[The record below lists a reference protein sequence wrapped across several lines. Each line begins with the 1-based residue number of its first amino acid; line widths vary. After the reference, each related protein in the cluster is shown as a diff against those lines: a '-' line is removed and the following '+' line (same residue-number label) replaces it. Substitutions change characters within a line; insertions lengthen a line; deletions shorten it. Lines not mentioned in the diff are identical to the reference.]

1 MTMLTLLRKSNLA
14 SVGAKV
20 FGFYVASIV
29 IIVTVMGYLSYG
41 KSAEIIETK
50 VGGMALQNVHQLSKR
65 IDTILE
71 GYEDRSLLVLG
82 NKDIQK
88 QLGAKYRNELDRI
101 DTNNANTAFL
111 ANLVNSRND
120 MKNIYL
126 LGERGASYRYSPRDS
141 FPVYN
146 PYSADFSN
154 TTWYDRI
161 RKADGGVVYF
171 GIGPSLIRGEEP
183 NAKPV
188 FSFGRAEKDVSSG
201 GEIIGVLLYEVD
213 AAEVTDL
220 LAEIDYDG
228 SGENVLIDKDGGIV
242 GDKDGLLGATRLG
255 LPLLDARQGIFSR
268 SVGGEKKLIV
278 YDRLESADWTLVGM
292 LRGADLMKEAHDIR
306 WYLLTL
312 GLACSAI
319 GILLA
324 ILIAV
329 SVHRPLHKMIRAMRR
344 AKNGDFDV
352 RIADKREDEFGYLFI
367 HFNGMVSRIK
377 ELINEL
383 YVQKLLEQGLQLKM
397 LGSQINAHFLYNTLD
412 SVHWIARINKVDDIS
427 TMVFGLSKYLR
438 LSLNEG
444 RDEVDINQIVQLIDS
459 YIMIQKV
466 RYRDKFSLHLHVEET
481 LGDYKVL
488 KSIFQPIVENAIFH
502 GLEKKPGKGRLD
514 VSFLREGGC
523 LKFVV
528 IDDGIGMQPDKLSE
542 LRQLLQSEAA
552 IEGGN
557 FALRNINA
565 QIQIAYGMQYG
576 IEIDSSYGQGTR
588 VVLTIPLVQRGSA
601 RQIS

>member
-1 MTMLTLLRKSNLA
+1 MLTFLRKSNLA
-14 SVGAKV
+14 SVGVKV
-20 FGFYVASIV
+20 FGFYAASIL

-65 IDTILE
+65 IDTILA
-71 GYEDRSLLVLG
+71 GYEDRSMLVLG
-82 NKDIQK
+82 NKEIQK
-88 QLGAKYRNELDRI
+88 QLSGKFRSELERI

-126 LGERGASYRYSPRDS
+126 LGERGASFRYSPRDS
-141 FPVYN
+141 FPAFN
-146 PYSADFSN
+146 PYAADFSN
-154 TTWYDRI
+154 TTWYERI
-161 RKADGGVVYF
+161 RKAEGGIVYF
-171 GIGPSLIRGEEP
+171 GIGPSLIRGAEP

-188 FSFGRAEKDVSSG
+188 FSFGRAERDIASG
-201 GEIIGVLLYEVD
+201 GEVIGVLLYEVE
-213 AAEVTDL
+213 AAEITDL
-220 LAEIDYDG
+220 LSEIDYDG
-228 SGENVLIDKDGGIV
+228 SGVNVLVDNDGAIV

-255 LPLLDARQGIFSR
+255 LPLANARQGLFGRMID
-268 SVGGEKKLIV
+268 GEKKLVV
-278 YDRLESADWTLVGM
+278 YNRLETADWTLVGM
-292 LRGADLMKEAHDIR
+292 LRGANLMKEARDIR
-306 WYLLTL
+306 WYMLML
-312 GLACSAI
+312 GLACFTI

-324 ILIAV
+324 VFIAA
-329 SVHRPLHKMIRAMRR
+329 SVHRPLHRMIRAMRR

-352 RIADKREDEFGYLFI
+352 RIADKREDEFGYLFL

-438 LSLNEG
+438 LSLSEG
-444 RDEVDINQIVQLIDS
+444 RDEVNVDQIVQLIDS

-466 RYRDKFSLHLHVEET
+466 RYRDKFAMHLHVEET
-481 LGDYKVL
+481 LGEYKVL
-488 KSIFQPIVENAIFH
+488 KSIFQPIVENAIYH

-514 VSFLREGGC
+514 VSFHREGGC

-528 IDDGIGMQPDKLSE
+528 VDDGNGMQPDKLSE
-542 LRQLLQSEAA
+542 LQQLLRSEAA
-552 IEGGN
+552 IEGSH

-576 IEIDSSYGQGTR
+576 IEIDSSCGQGTR
-588 VVLTIPLVQRGSA
+588 VELTIPLVKGSSA